1 MRTLLLLTL
10 LLPALA
16 AAQAPEPPAEGPP
29 PGGARIRPAR
39 PGFPSPVFRPPQA
52 PAPAAQAAPPAPPPA
67 PAPAPAPAPP
77 SGPSVANTTRAEGKC
92 VPLQGR
98 FMLAFNKAEIVDV
111 LEQASRWTCRNF
123 IYTDEIARGKI
134 TLLSKTPVNSDE
146 AYAAFLATLQSN
158 NIALYATGRYYKL
171 VRTGDA
177 KKVPIPMYTG
187 DRSEAPAL
195 EQPVTKLVRLVNT
208 DADQMKGILGGFLS
222 PQGADIQSIPPDLL
236 IITDIGL
243 NIRRLERML
252 EAIDRPGIGD
262 QVRFIQLRWAPA
274 KEIADKLTQIF
285 QQAGGGAGRAK
296 RPGISA
302 APVAPGAPPQPAAP
316 AGGGEVQVTK
326 IMPEERSNKLIVIA
340 DDKSFAKIQELVE
353 QLDVPTA
360 GEGGIHVVFLKNAS
374 AEDIA
379 ATLQALATGRASA
392 KGTTGLP
399 GQPGQPARP
408 GMAAAAAPAAPAP
421 AGAVTADILSGEVKV
436 TADKSQNALV
446 IQAGGSDFQALSR
459 IIDKLDRPRRQVF
472 VEAVIME
479 VSLNDE
485 TDLGVGAHGL
495 VSGSLNGQSTVVP
508 LVSAPGRLSSLGMG
522 TAAGLGSLVSLGG
535 FLTGLAGP
543 VSGDFKALTGLEF
556 PKIGLVIQALQSN
569 SDVNVLSTPHLL
581 AADNEESEIT
591 VGQNVPFP
599 SGAANTGIASLL
611 GSSGTGTAVGSAL
624 GTAGLSSLYTP
635 IQRQNVELKLKI
647 KPQINEGDNV
657 KLHIEEQTEEIA
669 GTDPVLGPTTAKRS
683 VKTQIVARDQS
694 TIVIGGLIQ
703 ERNVQS
709 VKKIPLLGS
718 LPLLGWL
725 FRDTVTK
732 KQKTNLLL
740 FLTPYVIRDQSDYR
754 RIFERKRKEQ
764 QEFVEAFYGKQEKY
778 DVAVEWDRKAGPFAR
793 IHRAVTEENAKVE
806 NGGPGL
812 PGERTTRPGAQ
823 APAPAPGAPPAAPA
837 RGGKDYYDAADEP
850 VPRILDEEPARAPA
864 PATAP
869 PGGPG
874 PAGEPAPAA
883 EPPKER

>member
-1 MRTLLLLTL
+1 MPQRL
-10 LLPALA
+10 
-16 AAQAPEPPAEGPP
+16 P
-29 PGGARIRPAR
+29 PGAVADPT
-39 PGFPSPVFRPPQA
+39 STA
-52 PAPAAQAAPPAPPPA
+52 PAAPPAAPPPT
-67 PAPAPAPAPP
+67 PPLAPP
-77 SGPSVANTTRAEGKC
+77 PTTTTGGPAGVATTTRGDGRC
-92 VPLQGR
+92 QPLQGR
-98 FMLAFNKAEIVDV
+98 FMVTFNKAELVDV

-146 AYAAFLATLQSN
+146 AYAAFLATLNAN
-158 NIALYATGRYYKL
+158 NIAIYATGRYYKL
-171 VRTGDA
+171 VRSSDA
-177 KKVPIPMYTG
+177 KKVPIPTYTG

-195 EQPVTKLVRLVNT
+195 EQPITKLIRLTNS
-208 DADQMKGILGGFLS
+208 DADQMKGILSNFLS
-222 PQGADIQSIPPDLL
+222 PQGADLQSIPPDVL

-243 NIRRLERML
+243 NIRRLEKMI
-252 EAIDRPGIGD
+252 EAIDRPGLGD

-274 KEIADKLTQIF
+274 KEIAEKLTAIF
-285 QQAGGGAGRAK
+285 QQSGAGAPARGK

-302 APVAPGAPPQPAAP
+302 APTAPGAPAAAP
-316 AGGGEVQVTK
+316 AAGGGGGEVSVTK

-340 DDKSFAKIQELVE
+340 DDRSFAKIQELVE

-360 GEGGIHVVFLKNAS
+360 GEGGIHVVFLRNAS

-379 ATLQALATGRASA
+379 ATLSALAQGKSSA
-392 KGTTGLP
+392 KGGAAAGRP
-399 GQPGQPARP
+399 GQPAQPGQPAAP
-408 GMAAAAAPAAPAP
+408 GAP
-421 AGAVTADILSGEVKV
+421 AGATTAEVLSGEVKV

-459 IIDKLDRPRRQVF
+459 IIEKLDRPRRQVF

-485 TDLGVGAHGL
+485 TSIGVGAHGL
-495 VSGSLNGQSTVVP
+495 VQGRIGGEQALLP
-508 LVSAPGRLSSLGMG
+508 LVSNPGRVSSLGLNS
-522 TAAGLGSLVSLGG
+522 AVGLNNLVSLGG

-543 VSGDFKALTGLEF
+543 VSGEFKALTGVDF

-581 AADNEESEIT
+581 AADNEESEIS

-599 SGAANTGIASLL
+599 SGAANTGLTSLL
-611 GSSGTGTAVGSAL
+611 GSGTTGSTVGSLL
-624 GTAGLSSLYTP
+624 GTSGLSGLYTP

-657 KLHIEEQTEEIA
+657 KLTIEEQTEEIA
-669 GTDPVLGPTTAKRS
+669 SVDPTLGPTTSKRS

-703 ERNVQS
+703 ERNVKS

-718 LPLLGWL
+718 LPILGWL
-725 FRDTVTK
+725 FRDTITK

-740 FLTPYVIRDQSDYR
+740 FLTPYVIRDQADYR

-764 QEFVEAFYGKQEKY
+764 QEFIEAFYGKQSKF
-778 DVAVEWDRKAGPFAR
+778 DVTVEWDRKAGPFAR
-793 IHRAVTEENAKVE
+793 IHRAVQEETLRLE

-812 PGERTTRPGAQ
+812 PGEGMTRPS
-823 APAPAPGAPPAAPA
+823 AAPA
-837 RGGKDYYDAADEP
+837 GSPPPPPGPAGSAKEFYDAADEP
-850 VPRILDEEPARAPA
+850 VPRVTDEEPNDKLPPSETLPPGNPAPLPGTAPA
-864 PATAP
+864 PA
-869 PGGPG
+869 
-874 PAGEPAPAA
+874 PAPAPGA
-883 EPPKER
+883 NPRPTQEP